1 MKVLTL
7 SLLTLLAFGYQGLVQ
22 AEVKLSGAADIIGVW
37 KVDAEA
43 AKYDGEKKALNVV
56 WEFKEDGV
64 LNTVSKDPRTS
75 SFTVPLT
82 YSVEDG
88 MIRKQSVPGR
98 QKFESCTVL
107 RKTPGSMDIK
117 CTYLYFFLTKQ

>member
-1 MKVLTL
+1 MRVLTL
-7 SLLTLLAFGYQGLVQ
+7 SLLSVLIFSFQGLAK
-22 AEVKLSGAADIIGVW
+22 AEVKLDSAAEIIGVW

-56 WEFKEDGV
+56 WEFKEGGI

-107 RKTPGSMDIK
+107 RKTPESMDIK